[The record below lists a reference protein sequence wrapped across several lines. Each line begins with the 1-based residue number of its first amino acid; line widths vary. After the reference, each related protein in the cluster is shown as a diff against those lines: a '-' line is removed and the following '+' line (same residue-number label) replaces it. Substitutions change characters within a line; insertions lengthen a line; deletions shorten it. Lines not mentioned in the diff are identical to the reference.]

1 MREYEYIKVRVSIS
15 DIRVYNFFR
24 NMSSTSKFVRGCLSI
39 IIQNTSIKI
48 LYGSH
53 RCSLTKFTEARETT
67 LIIKLKENNLEA
79 VFNIFRYTYGIEH
92 IDTCG

>member
-39 IIQNTSIKI
+39 IIQNTLIQKLQKYI
-48 LYGSH
+48 VHCLF
-53 RCSLTKFTEARETT
+53 CVSLTKFTEA
-67 LIIKLKENNLEA
+67 KLERH
-79 VFNIFRYTYGIEH
+79 F
-92 IDTCG
+92 